1 MNNFPYIDILILAMI
16 AVFII
21 NRLRNV
27 LGKKTGNESDIVE
40 KFTQGKSTFNESTPD
55 KTIKST
61 KGSKTE
67 KKSNENFH
75 KDNKINDVLKI
86 IYKFDLNFS
95 TEDFILGA
103 KRAFEYIIK
112 NYSSGNAASIKKLLA
127 PKMFDAFNL
136 QINER
141 NKKGDNLEITI
152 ISIEKPNLIKAE
164 IFKKNFARIIVKFIT
179 EQVQVTKN
187 TANEVIDG
195 DNNQI
200 LNITENWSFIRNLKS
215 KDPNWILEKIEENS

>member
-1 MNNFPYIDILILAMI
+1 
-16 AVFII
+16 
-21 NRLRNV
+21 
-27 LGKKTGNESDIVE
+27 
-40 KFTQGKSTFNESTPD
+40 
-55 KTIKST
+55 
-61 KGSKTE
+61 
-67 KKSNENFH
+67 
-75 KDNKINDVLKI
+75 
-86 IYKFDLNFS
+86 
-95 TEDFILGA
+95 
-103 KRAFEYIIK
+103 
-112 NYSSGNAASIKKLLA
+112 
-127 PKMFDAFNL
+127 MFDEFNL

-141 NKKGDNLEITI
+141 NKKGENLEITI